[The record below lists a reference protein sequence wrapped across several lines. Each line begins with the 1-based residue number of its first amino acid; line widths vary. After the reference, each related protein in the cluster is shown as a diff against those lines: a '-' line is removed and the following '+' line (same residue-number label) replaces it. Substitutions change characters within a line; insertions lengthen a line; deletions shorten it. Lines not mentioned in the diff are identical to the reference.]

1 MSWSS
6 PALACAALLLA
17 AAGDAAAQVRL
28 LTSLP
33 EAARE
38 TIREAVAA
46 ELPGTRVDF
55 VVHAECGPPAD
66 LVGVDAL
73 LGIDAEWMGGL
84 RDSLLELAGQ
94 GVREPAGLT
103 PFYRDPEGRFVVP
116 WADAYVV
123 ARSPL
128 AFGEGVAPR
137 SLEAMGREEFSDR
150 LVLPEPRLAP
160 SLFVDWIRAPLRAG
174 EGTDI
179 VFARLVA
186 VDARVRTWASS
197 FESVLAAVAV
207 SQDGTFGVVPASL
220 AAGATGAIAFE
231 SLDPWSPLRGYA
243 VAILAR
249 ARDRD
254 AAARVVEVV
263 LAPKLALELAS
274 RHGVLPG
281 VEDAAR
287 VALPAFVLPLV
298 RDSSPVDPEPQRL
311 DDWIERVESE
321 VMGQGRYSQ
330 GLGMALDLL
339 FGGLFILVIYWVHR
353 RSVATD
359 DA

>member
-1 MSWSS
+1 
-6 PALACAALLLA
+6 
-17 AAGDAAAQVRL
+17 
-28 LTSLP
+28 
-33 EAARE
+33 
-38 TIREAVAA
+38 
-46 ELPGTRVDF
+46 
-55 VVHAECGPPAD
+55 
-66 LVGVDAL
+66 
-73 LGIDAEWMGGL
+73 
-84 RDSLLELAGQ
+84 
-94 GVREPAGLT
+94 
-103 PFYRDPEGRFVVP
+103 
-116 WADAYVV
+116 
-123 ARSPL
+123 
-128 AFGEGVAPR
+128 
-137 SLEAMGREEFSDR
+137 
-150 LVLPEPRLAP
+150 
-160 SLFVDWIRAPLRAG
+160 
-174 EGTDI
+174 

-220 AAGATGAIAFE
+220 AASATGAIAFE